1 MSSLLLLPSMS
12 FSYALL
18 LLLPL
23 SMDGANFQIPG
34 SKGFVIKMIPPF
46 SSKNRSQGSKGD
58 KNLLG
63 FLLSFVNQLIL
74 HAINWTF

>member
-46 SSKNRSQGSKGD
+46 QAKIGPKGV
-58 KNLLG
+58 KG
-63 FLLSFVNQLIL
+63 TKIFWAFY
-74 HAINWTF
+74 

>member
-34 SKGFVIKMIPPF
+34 SKGFVIKMIPPPF
-46 SSKNRSQGSKGD
+46 QAKIGPKGV
-58 KNLLG
+58 KG
-63 FLLSFVNQLIL
+63 TKIFWAFY
-74 HAINWTF
+74 